1 MSISKLCADHL
12 RSVHES
18 DYGQKLKASHARE
31 IVAAFFGYKSH
42 AAQIAETD
50 FPLSKI
56 EEAAVMVPDVDR
68 ITRRITRLNDLPSNL
83 PSAYELARI
92 LSDYLVDEDWFG
104 GELWLYESV
113 ENYVIEVYLPEHDYE
128 VSEQLSGVMAET
140 NAYFEE
146 AYFEEAVV
154 SRNSEGMSIEA
165 TGTYSG
171 SSDPDKMFAGD
182 TIDMSAIITLDRV
195 AGHTCYF
202 EADMSVGGEI
212 NDDWYDPGDEPERP
226 AAE

>member
-31 IVAAFFGYKSH
+31 IVAAFFGYRSH

-56 EEAAVMVPDVDR
+56 KEAAVMVPDVDR
-68 ITRRITRLNDLPSNL
+68 ITQRIARLNDLPSNL

-113 ENYVIEVYLPEHDYE
+113 ENYVTEVYLIEHEYRLLDE
-128 VSEQLSGVMAET
+128 LSGVMAET
-140 NAYFEE
+140 NAFFDE
-146 AYFEEAVV
+146 AYFDEV
-154 SRNSEGMSIEA
+154 SVDRSGEGMTITA
-165 TGTYSG
+165 TGTFSG

-182 TIDMSAIITLDRV
+182 TIDMSAMIALDRV
-195 AGHTCYF
+195 AGHTCF
-202 EADMSVGGEI
+202 HEPDLSAGGAV
-212 NDDWYDPGDEPERP
+212 NDDWYDPGEEPERP